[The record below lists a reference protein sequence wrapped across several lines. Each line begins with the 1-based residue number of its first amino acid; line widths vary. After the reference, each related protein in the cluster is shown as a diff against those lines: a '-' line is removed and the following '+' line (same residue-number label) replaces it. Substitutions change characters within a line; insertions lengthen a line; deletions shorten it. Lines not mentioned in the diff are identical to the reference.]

1 MNYNKEYDKCIHDP
15 IYFIEHYV
23 IVNGK
28 HLKLTSFQKLFISKI
43 NKHGRKWND
52 YRFRTS

>member
-1 MNYNKEYDKCIHDP
+1 MNYNDEYDKCIHNP

-28 HLKLTSFQKLFISKI
+28 HLKLTSSQKLFINKT
-43 NKHGRKWND
+43 NKHG
-52 YRFRTS
+52 

>member
-1 MNYNKEYDKCIHDP
+1 MNYNKEYGKCIHDP

>member
-1 MNYNKEYDKCIHDP
+1 MDYNTERDKCIHDP
-15 IYFIEHYV
+15 VYFIEHYI

-28 HLKLTSFQKLFISKI
+28 HLKLTPLQKLLINKI

-52 YRFRTS
+52 NRFRTS